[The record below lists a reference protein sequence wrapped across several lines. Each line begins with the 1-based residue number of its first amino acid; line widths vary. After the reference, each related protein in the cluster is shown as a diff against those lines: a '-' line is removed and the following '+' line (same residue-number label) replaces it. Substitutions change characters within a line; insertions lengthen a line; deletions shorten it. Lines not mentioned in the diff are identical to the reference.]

1 MEGEWKVSG
10 RRLGGDSLERKQGEA
25 KKKTRRGQGE
35 MQGQESAMIVNRGKS
50 RRRLEA

>member
-25 KKKTRRGQGE
+25 KKRTRRDARAGVSHDREQGE
-35 MQGQESAMIVNRGKS
+35 EVGGD
-50 RRRLEA
+50 